1 MAERYTTNETA
12 RTTRTYTDTD
22 RDHFSM
28 VAPMDRVRWSSVLA
42 GLFTVLASLVVFSVL
57 GIAIG
62 LSTVDV
68 DNPSQFG
75 IGAGIYSA
83 ISAVLAFAL
92 GGFVAARTTA
102 VAGSG
107 NAILNG
113 AMVWIVTIPLI
124 VNVLTTG
131 VGSLLGTATDLAFRT
146 AETAATAAGAAAEA
160 SADQVTPAEAEGA
173 ANEAGAAINEAAQA
187 AQAQVEDI
195 TPAEVEAAARD
206 ASSAAWATLL
216 ALGLSAGAAIF
227 GGMMGRRSVPTD
239 VVSIN
244 S

>member
-1 MAERYTTNETA
+1 
-12 RTTRTYTDTD
+12 
-22 RDHFSM
+22 
-28 VAPMDRVRWSSVLA
+28 
-42 GLFTVLASLVVFSVL
+42 
-57 GIAIG
+57 
-62 LSTVDV
+62 
-68 DNPSQFG
+68 
-75 IGAGIYSA
+75 
-83 ISAVLAFAL
+83 LAFAL